1 MKTINK
7 LWLGLGILAVVSP
20 LGLYLPDKFNVGA
33 AWGEWSADTIK
44 KMVGYVPAGF
54 GKLSSVWKAV
64 MPDYA
69 FTGWSKM
76 GSGHLS
82 IAYIIS
88 AVLGMAACIGVV
100 FLIGKLLA
108 KKGS

>member
-20 LGLYLPDKFNVGA
+20 IGLYLPDKFKAGA
-33 AWGEWSADTIK
+33 AWGEWGADEIK
-44 KMVGYVPAGF
+44 EMAGYVPAGF
-54 GKLSSVWKAV
+54 EKLSSVWAAV

-69 FTGWSKM
+69 FKGWDTM
-76 GSGHLS
+76 GQGHLS

-88 AVLGMAACIGVV
+88 AVLGMALCIG
-100 FLIGKLLA
+100 FAFFIGKLLA
-108 KKGS
+108 KKSS